1 MSCKS
6 CRKQRCA
13 SHSARMTSGPP
24 PMNEVAGRLT
34 HTGLLGLQD
43 SLVTAS
49 LIRLKPEHLRPALST
64 HLNHESGILG
74 LKGRWALAARRMRVR
89 RASGRRLCS
98 GCWPCH
104 ERRGCRRARQGG
116 RKQGTWAK
124 QTEESVSTY
133 FA

>member
-1 MSCKS
+1 
-6 CRKQRCA
+6 
-13 SHSARMTSGPP
+13 
-24 PMNEVAGRLT
+24 MNEVAGRLT

-89 RASGRRLCS
+89 RASVDACAQGA
-98 GCWPCH
+98 GPATK
-104 ERRGCRRARQGG
+104 EGGAGEQGKEGGNRAPGLSRQRSQFQLNSLRAAEGTFSSRTRTEVCPWGG
-116 RKQGTWAK
+116 QP
-124 QTEESVSTY
+124 
-133 FA
+133 